1 MKTAGGLG
9 GREPFDTPAAQVTQ
23 DRQGEA
29 KPNLIVIYCDDL
41 GYGDVGCYAD
51 ATDAHF
57 ANFDDDP
64 GERINLVESDPAT
77 AARLTE
83 AVQAWRRDET
93 ALLPDERKV

>member
-64 GERINLVESDPAT
+64 GERINLVESESCHGSEIDRSGSGLAPG
-77 AARLTE
+77 
-83 AVQAWRRDET
+83 RDCL
-93 ALLPDERKV
+93 ASR